1 MTDVFIRSAEFE
13 LRDDGRT
20 LSGRIVPY
28 GEVASIVERDEA
40 TSELLRYREQF
51 LPHSFAAMAQG
62 FRARGGDRSQRSN
75 MFVPLLIDHSDR
87 FDDMIGHAVELNDE
101 DDGAYAT
108 FRLYDD
114 ERITKIRSVLSE
126 SHTGLSVSFR
136 DIRPPKD
143 IGGVISRVQV
153 GINHVAATPRPAYAN
168 ARIESLRNDG
178 ENTVLDTPRLN
189 DVREW
194 LQSQRPTVANE
205 SEE

>member
-1 MTDVFIRSAEFE
+1 MSDVFIRSAEFE

-28 GEVASIVERDEA
+28 GEVASIVERDES
-40 TSELLRYREQF
+40 TNDVVRYREQF

-62 FRARGGDRSQRSN
+62 FKARGGDHSQRSN

-108 FRLYDD
+108 FRLYDAD
-114 ERITKIRSVLSE
+114 NITKVRSILTE

-136 DIRPPKD
+136 ELRPPKLID
-143 IGGVISRVQV
+143 GVVSRVQV

-168 ARIESLRNDG
+168 ARIESMRNDG
-178 ENTVLDTPRLN
+178 GETVIDTPRLN

-194 LQSQRPTVANE
+194 LQSQRKE
-205 SEE
+205 SDQT